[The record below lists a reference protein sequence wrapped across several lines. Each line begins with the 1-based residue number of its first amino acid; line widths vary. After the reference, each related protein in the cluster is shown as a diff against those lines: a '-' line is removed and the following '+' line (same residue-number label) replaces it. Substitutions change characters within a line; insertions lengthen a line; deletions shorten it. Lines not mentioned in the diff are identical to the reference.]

1 MDALTLNI
9 SAPGHDAPSVGTAVT
24 GEGAARA
31 VRTSLDEDIAGL
43 NLDPVSFLAVRT
55 HGWDLKTVDAIEMEY
70 RCFLQCVRD
79 FPEEVIVPPMDVDLY
94 WHCHI
99 LSLGMYLEQTTR
111 LFGHPLLHW
120 PYSGVMGEADA
131 ARQAARFEH
140 SRPILADLTERIL
153 RGIRSSTQDGEM
165 TDER

>member
-1 MDALTLNI
+1 MDALTSNI
-9 SAPGHDAPSVGTAVT
+9 GAPGGSTVVT
-24 GEGAARA
+24 DERGARA
-31 VRTSLDEDIAGL
+31 VRTSLDDDIASL
-43 NLDPVSFLAVRT
+43 NLDPISFLAVRT
-55 HGWDLKTVDAIEMEY
+55 HGWNLQTVDTIEMEY

-79 FPEEVIVPPMDVDLY
+79 FPEEVIVPRMDVDLY

-140 SRPILADLTERIL
+140 SRPILASLTERML
-153 RGIRSSTQDGEM
+153 RGIRSPTQDGEM